1 MLVSIKKRFKN
12 ANKQCV
18 VDTCLILVA
27 NYSGK
32 TLKFVAEQEGW
43 KKPGEDLVKTIWA
56 GI

>member
-1 MLVSIKKRFKN
+1 MGHAPDASRSRI
-12 ANKQCV
+12 KQCV
-18 VDTCLILVA
+18 VESCLLLVA

-43 KKPGEDLVKTIWA
+43 KKPGEDLVKTIWT